1 MKKNSTLFLIIAVLM
16 INATSCK
23 KDNKPS
29 SEGKDLVL
37 TEREQQKAEADNAFT
52 FKLFK
57 ETLSKPLDGKNL
69 MLSPLSVS
77 MALAMTSN
85 GSSGTTLEAIRNTM
99 EFKGFTE
106 AELNSYYHKI
116 ITELPQLDPKASLK
130 MANSIWYR
138 NTFSPL
144 SAFLKVNSESYNAAI
159 EGLDFANPA
168 AKDKIN
174 NWVNNNTNGKIPTII
189 ESIGPSVV
197 MYLINAVYF
206 KSDWKYK
213 FDKGKTVKS
222 DFNLAGGNKIQTD
235 FMTAKADV
243 NYLSSADAVIYE
255 LPYGNEKYSMVIAL
269 PTANTGISEFASAI
283 TTTKWKGWMTGL
295 RKIGAEIK
303 MPKFKFSYESKLNDL
318 LTNLGMG
325 IAFGKNGIAD
335 FSRISAANGLQ
346 IDEVKHKTFIE
357 VNESGTEA
365 AAVTSVGIV
374 LTSAPGVPTP
384 ILIDRPFV
392 FAIREMKTGLILFTG
407 IINNPLLDK

>member
-16 INATSCK
+16 LNATSCK
-23 KDNKPS
+23 KNNKPS
-29 SEGKDLVL
+29 AEGKELIL

-57 ETLSKPLDGKNL
+57 ETLSKPLAGKNL

-77 MALAMTSN
+77 MALGMTSN
-85 GSSGTTLEAIRNTM
+85 GSNGTTLESIRNTM

-106 AELNSYYHKI
+106 TELNSYYHKI

-130 MANSIWYR
+130 IANSIWCR

-144 SAFLKVNSESYNAAI
+144 PAFLKVNADNYNAAV
-159 EGLDFANPA
+159 EGLDFSNPA

-174 NWVNNNTNGKIPTII
+174 NWVNTSTNGKIPTII
-189 ESIGPSVV
+189 ESIGPSIV

-206 KSDWKYK
+206 KSEWKYK
-213 FDKGKTVKS
+213 FDKNRTAKS
-222 DFNLAGGNKIQTD
+222 DFSLGDGSKIQTD
-235 FMTAKADV
+235 FMVAKADV
-243 NYLSSADAVIYE
+243 NYLSSADAVLYE

-269 PTANTGISEFASAI
+269 PAANTGINELAISI
-283 TTTKWKGWMTGL
+283 TTTKWKNWMTGL

-303 MPKFKFSYESKLNDL
+303 MPKFKFSYESKLNDPL
-318 LTNLGMG
+318 INLGMG
-325 IAFGKNGIAD
+325 IAFGKNGSAD
-335 FSRISAANGLQ
+335 FSRISAGGGLQ

-365 AAVTSVGIV
+365 AAVTSVGIE
-374 LTSAPGVPTP
+374 LTSAPGVATP

>member
-1 MKKNSTLFLIIAVLM
+1 MKKNSTLILVIAILM
-16 INATSCK
+16 TSAASCK
-23 KDNKPS
+23 KGNKPS
-29 SEGKDLVL
+29 PEGKDLIL

-57 ETLSKPLDGKNL
+57 ETLSKPLAGKNL

-77 MALAMTSN
+77 MALGMTSN
-85 GSSGTTLEAIRNTM
+85 GSSGATLEAIRNTM

-106 AELNSYYHKI
+106 AEVNSYYHKI
-116 ITELPQLDPKASLK
+116 TTELPQLDPKASLK
-130 MANSIWYR
+130 IANSIWHR
-138 NTFSPL
+138 NAFTPL
-144 SAFLKVNSESYNAAI
+144 PAFLKLNEDNYNATI
-159 EGLDFANPA
+159 EGLDFGSPT

-174 NWVNNNTNGKIPTII
+174 NWVNNSTNGKIPTII
-189 ESIGPSVV
+189 DGISSDVI

-213 FDKGKTVKS
+213 FDKSRTAKS
-222 DFNLAGGNKIQTD
+222 DFSLDAGNKIQTD
-235 FMTAKADV
+235 FMIAKADV
-243 NYLSSADAVIYE
+243 NYLSSAEALVYE

-269 PTANTGISEFASAI
+269 PGGNTGINEFASSI

-303 MPKFKFSYESKLNDL
+303 MPKFKFSYESRLNDQL
-318 LTNLGMG
+318 INLGMG
-325 IAFGKNGIAD
+325 VAFGKNGIAD
-335 FSRISAANGLQ
+335 FSRISAAGGLQ
-346 IDEVKHKTFIE
+346 IGEVKHKTFIE

-365 AAVTSVGIV
+365 AAVTSVSII
-374 LTSAPGVPTP
+374 LTSAPGVPTQV
-384 ILIDRPFV
+384 LIDRPFV